1 MNKQYQPTPEQV
13 ATLLEAGFTIKSYA
27 DSQGAHPIAIQEVTP
42 KLHPKA
48 RDSALIPS
56 LAIVWDDGMFT
67 IRRAPQVRGDFYS
80 RKVYRDADQEQAFN
94 RAMTYVLLGMYDD
107 EVN

>member
-1 MNKQYQPTPEQV
+1 MKRYNPTPEQV
-13 ATLLEAGFTIKSYA
+13 ATLLEAGFAIKGYT
-27 DSQGAHPIAIQEVTP
+27 DSQGAHPIVIQDTAP

-56 LAIVWDDGMFT
+56 VAIVWRDGMFT

-80 RKVYRDADQEQAFN
+80 RKVYRDANQEQAFN

-107 EVN
+107 AAI